1 MRRSSA
7 SSHAWRRATTYARL
21 ASAAW
26 LVGAVALG
34 ALGALGAAG
43 CDKGTRP
50 DAGDPPTSP
59 STLARRLGLDA
70 ADLAPEPSDPV
81 APAGNLREEAATFT
95 TLEACVVE
103 RAAKLDPLFGDA
115 VRAIG
120 YDTLFYD
127 GCRTVQAAKERDA
140 RLCEPIVSSALKAR
154 CETLAAI
161 ARGDADACPRVD
173 VTTVAQGRSPTCLA
187 AAAGDARLCAGEPKI
202 SRIHCEALVLR
213 DEHRCEWV
221 PDDALQ
227 PGMGRRS
234 CLRELQ
240 RLRALLPE
248 LHTNLAPLVT
258 PKATLR
264 VTYGHARGGPDA
276 LLDAGRNGG
285 AELDAG
291 REPPVDATSDVERGA
306 VIFPAYAR
314 RDLFDRTRLAVE
326 LGDLVEPTPG
336 FLASSP
342 TRAPRLALLVSFGKG
357 GVDARVERAELVL
370 PGARTRVY
378 PSERMKSAVTVT
390 KLEAHRGG
398 ELSLRF
404 SGEIDGVTMGLEVTT
419 FVRDVVTQV
428 PSNLPSSLL
437 AATPPSDLD
446 AGPLAWPTKP
456 SSARDAQ

>member
-1 MRRSSA
+1 MRRSSV
-7 SSHAWRRATTYARL
+7 SSLGRATRGPRACL
-21 ASAAW
+21 VVAASF
-26 LVGAVALG
+26 V
-34 ALGALGAAG
+34 ALGAAG
-43 CDKGTRP
+43 CDRDARP
-50 DAGDPPTSP
+50 DAGGPPPSP
-59 STLARRLGLDA
+59 SALARRLGLDA
-70 ADLAPEPSDPV
+70 AALAPEPSDPV
-81 APAGNLREEAATFT
+81 APAGNLHEEAARFT

-127 GCRTVQAAKERDA
+127 GCRTIQAAKERDA
-140 RLCEPIVSSALKAR
+140 RVCEPIVSSALRAR

-161 ARGDADACPRVD
+161 ARGDVEACPRVEE
-173 VTTVAQGRSPTCLA
+173 TTVAQGRSPTCLA

-202 SRIHCEALVLR
+202 ARIHCEALVLR

-258 PKATLR
+258 PKATL
-264 VTYGHARGGPDA
+264 TLSLSPAR
-276 LLDAGRNGG
+276 AGRDGG
-285 AELDAG
+285 AGVDAG
-291 REPPVDATSDVERGA
+291 REPPVDTTSDVERGA

-314 RDLFDRTRLAVE
+314 REIFDRTRLAVE

-342 TRAPRLALLVSFGKG
+342 TRAPRLALLVSFAKG
-357 GVDARVERAELVL
+357 GADARVERAELVL

-378 PSERMKSAVTVT
+378 PGERMKSTVSVT
-390 KLEAHRGG
+390 KAEAHRGG

-404 SGEIDGVTMGLEVTT
+404 SGEIDGVVMGLEVTT

-428 PSNLPSSLL
+428 PANLPSSLL
-437 AATPPSDLD
+437 ATPPAAPELD
-446 AGPLAWPTKP
+446 AGPLAWPYKAP
-456 SSARDAQ
+456 SPRDAQ

>member
-1 MRRSSA
+1 MRCSSVRSLA
-7 SSHAWRRATTYARL
+7 RATPARL
-21 ASAAW
+21 A
-26 LVGAVALG
+26 ALAG
-34 ALGALGAAG
+34 LLALGAAG
-43 CDKGTRP
+43 CDRDARP
-50 DAGDPPTSP
+50 DAGGPPPSP

-70 ADLAPEPSDPV
+70 AALAPEPSDPV
-81 APAGNLREEAATFT
+81 APAGNLHEEAERFT

-140 RLCEPIVSSALKAR
+140 RVCAPIVSSALRAR

-161 ARGDADACPRVD
+161 ARGDVEACPRVD
-173 VTTVAQGRSPTCLA
+173 ETTVAQGRSPTCLA

-202 SRIHCEALVLR
+202 ARIHCEALVLR

-234 CLRELQ
+234 CLRELS
-240 RLRALLPE
+240 RLRAVLPT
-248 LHTNLAPLVT
+248 LHTNLPPLVT
-258 PKATLR
+258 PKATLTLSLSR
-264 VTYGHARGGPDA
+264 ARALRPDGGRDS
-276 LLDAGRNGG
+276 DAGVGS
-285 AELDAG
+285 
-291 REPPVDATSDVERGA
+291 EPIVDATSDVERGA

-314 RDLFDRTRLAVE
+314 REIFDRTRLAVE

-342 TRAPRLALLVSFGKG
+342 TRAPRLALLVSFAKG
-357 GVDARVERAELVL
+357 GADARVERAELVL

-378 PSERMKSAVTVT
+378 PGERMKSTVLVT
-390 KLEAHRGG
+390 KAEEHRGG

-404 SGEIDGVTMGLEVTT
+404 SGELDGVVMGLEVTT

-428 PSNLPSSLL
+428 PATLPSPLL
-437 AATPPSDLD
+437 ATPPTAPELD
-446 AGPLAWPTKP
+446 AGPLAWPYKAP
-456 SSARDAQ
+456 SARDAQ